1 MWPTVS
7 LNRPLIWVALI
18 ALPACIWVPDAM
30 LRMVAASA
38 VALGVGDAWRQMRR
52 QREQMRLSQDVVS
65 LTADAVVISDDQNRV
80 LAVNPAF
87 TEITGFES
95 HEMVGLKLETLAAPR
110 HDKAFYQAFWSTL
123 QSTGRW
129 QGEMWNRRK
138 HGDEYPEW
146 LKVRAVT
153 NKRGEIT
160 HYISLFTDISAQK
173 AREQDLR
180 RIGYED
186 PLTGLP
192 NRRRLHDL
200 MASRLRH
207 LRAGESLDI
216 ALIDI
221 DGLKGIND
229 ALGVDQGDRL
239 LARFGQR
246 LASHVAGSAVGRLGG
261 DEFMVIRTTTFDDH
275 DTWIAGL
282 RDHMSRPFEIKEQSL
297 RLGLTIG
304 SCRAPEDG
312 KDSGVLF
319 QRLESA
325 MYNAKRM
332 GRNNSMRF
340 RPALDKQ
347 DNPQL
352 AMVSDLRAALVSGDQ
367 LELHYQTQH
376 HPASGQLIGMEALLR
391 WRHPRD
397 GMISPGDFIPLAE
410 RHGLMSELGSWVIEK
425 ACAQQAHWQNSAM
438 PKVTVWINIS
448 ALQLFHGDLESQL
461 ASSLQ
466 RYALKA
472 SQLGLELTES
482 VLLDERAGDM
492 GPRLESLREQGFPIA
507 IDDFGTGYSSLG
519 YLKRLPVD
527 KVKLDRAFIRELP
540 ESTVDAAIVKAVLAM
555 AEGMGLDV
563 IAEGVETTEQCRFL
577 VDIGC
582 DAVQGFYFA
591 RPMAV
596 PDLEQRWIGSNVANS
611 SNSKV
616 TPMAMNQAS

>member
-1 MWPTVS
+1 MWPNFS
-7 LNRPLIWVALI
+7 FSRPLVWLALV

-30 LRMVAASA
+30 LRMVAASF
-38 VALGVGDAWRQMRR
+38 VGLGIFDAWCQVRR
-52 QREQMRLSQDVVS
+52 QNQKLLISQDAIGLAS
-65 LTADAVVISDDQNRV
+65 DAVVISDASNRV

-87 TEITGFES
+87 TEITGFEGDEILG
-95 HEMVGLKLETLAAPR
+95 HKLETLAAPR
-110 HDKAFYQAFWSTL
+110 HDKAFYQGFWNTL
-123 QSTGRW
+123 QTTGRW
-129 QGEMWNRRK
+129 EGEMWNRRK

-153 NKRGEIT
+153 DKRGEIT

-200 MASRLRH
+200 LASRLRH

-216 ALIDI
+216 ALVDI
-221 DGLKGIND
+221 DGLKTFND
-229 ALGVDQGDRL
+229 GLGVEQGDRL
-239 LARFGQR
+239 LAMFGQR
-246 LASHVAGSAVGRLGG
+246 LASHVAGGVVGRLGG

-275 DTWIAGL
+275 DKWIAGL
-282 RDHMSRPFEIKEQSL
+282 RDHMSRPFEIKDQSL

-325 MYNAKRM
+325 LYNAKRL
-332 GRNNSMRF
+332 GRNSSLRF

-352 AMVSDLRAALVSGDQ
+352 ALVSDLRNALVSGDQ

-376 HPASGQLIGMEALLR
+376 HPASGELLGMEALLR

-397 GMISPGDFIPLAE
+397 GMISPADFIPLAE
-410 RHGLMSELGSWVIEK
+410 RHGLMTELGNWVIEK

-461 ASSLQ
+461 AGSLK
-466 RYALKA
+466 RYGIKA

-492 GPRLESLREQGFPIA
+492 GPRLQLLREQGFAIA
-507 IDDFGTGYSSLG
+507 IDDFGTGYSSLA
-519 YLKRLPVD
+519 YLKHLPVD

-540 ESTVDAAIVKAVLAM
+540 DSKADAAIVEAVLAM
-555 AEGMGLDV
+555 AKGMGLAV
-563 IAEGVETTEQCRFL
+563 IAEGVETDNQCRFL
-577 VDIGC
+577 VEAGC
-582 DAVQGFYFA
+582 HAVQGFYFA
-591 RPMAV
+591 RPLPV
-596 PDLEQRWIGSNVANS
+596 SDLEKRWIGNAGGSNA
-611 SNSKV
+611 K
-616 TPMAMNQAS
+616 MAELAPIRQAS